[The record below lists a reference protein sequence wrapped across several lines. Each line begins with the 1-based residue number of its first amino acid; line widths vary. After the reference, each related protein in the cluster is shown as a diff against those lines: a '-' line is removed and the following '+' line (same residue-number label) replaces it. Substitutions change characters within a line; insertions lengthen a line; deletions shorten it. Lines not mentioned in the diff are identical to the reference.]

1 MPLRGPGANR
11 DHPRDWVGS
20 RAVPSDKR
28 ARQRAA
34 REARLAEE
42 AKRQKRRKQIRNVV
56 LVVVAAGA
64 IVGIAFAVSSGS
76 NGPKSATTTTTAPK
90 GANAKLQAQANEVAV
105 KAGCPAST
113 KTTVNTQKYSAA
125 PPLTIDA
132 SKTYTAT
139 VVTTTG
145 TFDITL
151 DPTTAPKTVNN
162 FVFLADKGYYHC
174 VIFHRVIPGFMD
186 QTGDPTGTGTGGPG
200 YTIPDENPPK
210 AANPAQQYPLG
221 SVAMANTGSANTG
234 GSQFFIV
241 AGAQGESL
249 PNTYALFGSV
259 TSGMNVVNTINQ
271 QGSAA
276 GVPPD
281 VTQRILSITIH
292 QS

>member
-1 MPLRGPGANR
+1 
-11 DHPRDWVGS
+11 
-20 RAVPSDKR
+20 VPSDKR
-28 ARQRAA
+28 TRQRAA

-42 AKRQKRRKQIRNVV
+42 ARRQKRRKQIRNVI

-76 NGPKSATTTTTAPK
+76 NGSKSTTTTTTAPK

-105 KAGCPAST
+105 RAGCPAST

-162 FVFLADKGYYHC
+162 FVFLANKGYYHC

-221 SVAMANTGSANTG
+221 SVAMANTGSPNTG

-241 AGAQGESL
+241 AGPQGESL